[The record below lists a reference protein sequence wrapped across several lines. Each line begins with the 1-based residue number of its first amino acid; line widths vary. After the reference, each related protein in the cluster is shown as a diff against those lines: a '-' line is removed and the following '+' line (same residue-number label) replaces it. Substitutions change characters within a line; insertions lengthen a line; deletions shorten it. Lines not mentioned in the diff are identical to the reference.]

1 MLMTEGN
8 PAPQIRLGPV
18 ERVIATGIA
27 TLAFSML
34 SWLVYTSNQ
43 NSLTIAMIQKD
54 IMYIQSDLKTVKS
67 DSQKQYP
74 SASAMELERRIGKV
88 ESKLGI

>member
-27 TLAFSML
+27 TLAFTML

-54 IMYIQSDLKTVKS
+54 ITYIQSDVQDVKES
-67 DSQKQYP
+67 ARGQYP
-74 SASAMELERRIGKV
+74 KTSAIDLERRVAKM
-88 ESKLGI
+88 EQKLGL